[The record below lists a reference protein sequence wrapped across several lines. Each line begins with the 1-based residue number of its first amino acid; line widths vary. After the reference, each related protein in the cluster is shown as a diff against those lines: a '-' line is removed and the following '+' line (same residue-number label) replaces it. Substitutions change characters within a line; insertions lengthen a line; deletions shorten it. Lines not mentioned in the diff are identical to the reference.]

1 MAVKIVF
8 IGNIFGGDDGIG
20 PYMYKELCGHQDLQD
35 FDVMELGVIGF
46 DLLSEVKKDDH
57 LIIIDALR
65 ADEKYG
71 EVIKVDDQML
81 QANFSLVSQHDF
93 GVEQT
98 TAMLKAY
105 NPTMKVD
112 IFGIKVKS
120 LTAFNPN
127 ISKEILDKTEE
138 IKISLLENIRCATQ
152 YLQK

>member
-20 PYMYKELCGHQDLQD
+20 PHMFKELKDHQELAR
-35 FDVMELGVIGF
+35 FEVLELGVIGF
-46 DLLSEVKKDDH
+46 DLLSEVKEDDH

-65 ADEKYG
+65 ANGDYG
-71 EVIKVDDQML
+71 DIVQVDDEML
-81 QANFSLVSQHDF
+81 NADFSLVSQHDF

-105 NPTMKVD
+105 NPTMKID
-112 IFGIKVKS
+112 IFGIKVRN
-120 LTAFNPN
+120 LNAFDPK
-127 ISKEILDKTEE
+127 ISNEILDRTED
-138 IKISLLENIRCATQ
+138 IKNGILKHIKCATQ